1 MCPFLLPLH
10 IRGMKKTVFFIM
22 LPILLLACGESSTRE
37 LTPEQLVSISTGA
50 GMLARNLAYL
60 PADSSWSE
68 APGEA
73 LITELELMS
82 VNHTDVWPTFFR
94 AAADTAMKL
103 DQLELQAQQE
113 AIQAE
118 ML

>member
-1 MCPFLLPLH
+1 MCPIRLPLH
-10 IRGMKKTVFFIM
+10 IRGMKKTAI
-22 LPILLLACGESSTRE
+22 LLISIILLLACGGSSSTE
-37 LTPEQLVSISTGA
+37 LTPEQLSTISTGA

-60 PADSSWSE
+60 PADSNWSE
-68 APGEA
+68 APDKEF
-73 LITELELMS
+73 LSELELMS
-82 VNHTDVWPTFFR
+82 VEHTEAWPTFFR

>member
-1 MCPFLLPLH
+1 
-10 IRGMKKTVFFIM
+10 MKKTKTLLM
-22 LPILLLACGESSTRE
+22 LLILALACKEESTTE
-37 LTPEQLVSISTGA
+37 LTPIQMNTITTGA

-68 APGEA
+68 APDEA
-73 LITELELMS
+73 FVQELELMS
-82 VNHTDVWPTFFR
+82 VGHTEVWPAFFR

>member
-1 MCPFLLPLH
+1 
-10 IRGMKKTVFFIM
+10 MKKTKTLLV
-22 LPILLLACGESSTRE
+22 LLILVLACKEKPATE
-37 LTPEQLVSISTGA
+37 LTPIQMSTITTGA

-68 APGEA
+68 APDEA
-73 LITELELMS
+73 FIQELELMS
-82 VNHTDVWPTFFR
+82 VNHTEVWPTFFR

-103 DQLELQAQQE
+103 DQLEIQEQQE

>member
-1 MCPFLLPLH
+1 MLMLL
-10 IRGMKKTVFFIM
+10 
-22 LPILLLACGESSTRE
+22 ILAMACGEKSATE
-37 LTPEQLVSISTGA
+37 LTPIQMNAITTGA

-68 APGEA
+68 APDEA
-73 LITELELMS
+73 LIQELELMS
-82 VNHTDVWPTFFR
+82 VNHTEVWPTFFR

-103 DQLELQAQQE
+103 DQIELQTQQE

>member
-1 MCPFLLPLH
+1 
-10 IRGMKKTVFFIM
+10 MKKTITLLM
-22 LPILLLACGESSTRE
+22 LLFLALACGEKSATE
-37 LTPEQLVSISTGA
+37 LTPIQMNTITTSA

-68 APGEA
+68 APDES
-73 LITELELMS
+73 LIQELELMS
-82 VNHTDVWPTFFR
+82 VNNTEVWPTFFR

-103 DQLELQAQQE
+103 DQIELQAQQE